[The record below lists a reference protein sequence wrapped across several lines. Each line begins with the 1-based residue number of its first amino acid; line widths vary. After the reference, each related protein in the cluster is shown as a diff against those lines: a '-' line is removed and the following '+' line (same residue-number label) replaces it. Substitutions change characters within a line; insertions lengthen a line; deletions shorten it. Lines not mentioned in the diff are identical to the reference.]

1 MNEQDAALKLRDTIQ
16 SVFLDLMLDEEAEA
30 TEEDYETSEAVTDL
44 LIETLNLQV
53 INVTETTI
61 TCEVTNFVDLPS

>member
-16 SVFLDLMLDEEAEA
+16 SVFLDLMLGEEMDA
-30 TEEDYETSEAVTDL
+30 TEEDYENSEAVTDL